1 MKKTI
6 LKLGGHLLKNEL
18 FKKYAETLNEAIE
31 IKKDLIIVIGGGDKA
46 REFIEIGRN
55 LNLSESFLDYLGILI
70 SQVNALIFHQYLSKY
85 NEIYFVKELDKL
97 IELANLNKAII
108 CGGFF
113 PTISTTTVACMIS
126 ELVNGELLY
135 ATNVEG
141 IYDKDPKKFKEAKL
155 LSRVHIDDL
164 IKIFEK
170 NQEFYAGGYKLFD
183 LQSLQILKRSKIP
196 VRVFNGKIPE
206 NILKVI
212 KNEDIGTI
220 VYY

>member
-1 MKKTI
+1 
-6 LKLGGHLLKNEL
+6 
-18 FKKYAETLNEAIE
+18 
-31 IKKDLIIVIGGGDKA
+31 
-46 REFIEIGRN
+46 
-55 LNLSESFLDYLGILI
+55 
-70 SQVNALIFHQYLSKY
+70 
-85 NEIYFVKELDKL
+85 
-97 IELANLNKAII
+97 
-108 CGGFF
+108 
-113 PTISTTTVACMIS
+113 MIS

-196 VRVFNGKIPE
+196 VRVFNGEIPE